1 MGKPLLMSVELY
13 GGWYEV
19 INRTQ
24 PDGAGLEETDRDKF
38 NNAFESFTAGS
49 YDSAFKGFFELSE
62 KGSSIS
68 QYFLGVMYLKGTGIL
83 QDFSRAHMWL
93 NIASSQG
100 HKKANVYL
108 EKLTKEMSAEQVVE
122 AQKLARECVARNY
135 KGC

>member
-1 MGKPLLMSVELY
+1 MGKPLLISVEPY
-13 GGWYEV
+13 GDWYEV
-19 INRTQ
+19 INRAQT
-24 PDGAGLEETDRDKF
+24 DGAGLKETDRDKF
-38 NNAFESFTAGS
+38 NNAFESFTTGS
-49 YDSAFKGFFELSE
+49 YDSAFEGFLELSE

-108 EKLTKEMSAEQVVE
+108 E
-122 AQKLARECVARNY
+122 
-135 KGC
+135 